1 MKRRKTIDVDVV
13 VDTANLM
20 LKESTVAPRGDQFRR
35 GVTSLLE
42 QLLFITNQY
51 GGFRYL
57 TESEVPP
64 GELPGIRTQNLPS
77 PNGMPSDEYC
87 DKLYIARFTNTDNTR
102 AKYSMKK
109 RDNAKTK

>member
-1 MKRRKTIDVDVV
+1 MKIRKTIDVDVV

-42 QLLFITNQY
+42 QILFITNQY
-51 GGFRYL
+51 GGFRHL
-57 TESEVPP
+57 AESEVPA

-77 PNGMPSDEYC
+77 PDKMTSDEYY
-87 DKLYIARFTNTDNTR
+87 DKLYIARFTNTDRTR
-102 AKYSMKK
+102 VQYSMKK
-109 RDNAKTK
+109 RDHAKTR